1 MAGFNEQ
8 LQHNASTNNKQSTV
22 CQELQLSLQY
32 ANIDDV

>member
-22 CQELQLSLQY
+22 CQELQLY